1 MKLLKD
7 ILYGTRIQETT
18 GSTHVAIEDV
28 AFDSRKVK
36 AFSLFVAV
44 PGTKVDGHDY
54 IDQAIENGAIAIV
67 AERLPEEKKEGIAY
81 IRVHDAAASLGP
93 IAASYY
99 DHPSASMK
107 VIAVTGTNGKTTT
120 VS

>member
-36 AFSLFVAV
+36 AFSLFVAI

-67 AERLPEEKKEGIAY
+67 AERLP
-81 IRVHDAAASLGP
+81 
-93 IAASYY
+93 
-99 DHPSASMK
+99 
-107 VIAVTGTNGKTTT
+107 
-120 VS
+120 